1 MLHILDNVLGEDEPS
16 FSDHMPCDDVV
27 MDKFEGFVLSDVQE
41 LLEILKGK
49 DSRDIFYHD
58 FYLQN
63 GIY

>member
-1 MLHILDNVLGEDEPS
+1 MLQIFYDVLCEDKPS
-16 FSDHMPCDDVV
+16 LADHMPYDDIV
-27 MDKFEGFVLSDVQE
+27 MDKFESFVLSDVQE

-58 FYLQN
+58 FYLRN